1 MKRIVPRLILALAVI
16 FSLVSGC
23 QCGRVDPDKTG
34 YDNVLI
40 FYSAGYNSLVNY
52 LREDIKDLRSGYAP
66 ALKEPRAFL
75 VVSHLATKR
84 DEYTTKTKPQLIR
97 VYRDRK
103 KGVILDTLKAYDGH
117 LSDPQLMRNI
127 LSEIQ
132 RQFPAK
138 HYGMVFSSHA
148 SGWLPAFYY
157 NFPNQ
162 FDRSY
167 ASERKGVARRI
178 RPQSFPYV
186 ERELLPGEPMTKS
199 LTVTNDRYDS
209 MEMELT
215 EFKAAIPM
223 HLDYILMDACL
234 MGCVEVAYELKDV
247 CDQIGFSQ
255 TEILADGFDYKN
267 LAGQLLEKDEPD
279 TRAVL
284 DAYYQQYAS
293 KTDKTDRS
301 ATISL
306 VDCTRMDALAS
317 ICNTLFSKYRSAIAS
332 LDPSLV
338 QRYYRYDKHW
348 FYDLEDILVKAG
360 ITEDEHRSLTSAL
373 NQCIL
378 YKAATP
384 EFLKGYGGFVIETFS
399 GLSMYL
405 PCNGSAFL
413 NSEYEGLAWNRAT
426 GLVD

>member
-1 MKRIVPRLILALAVI
+1 MKRIVAKLILVLTAV

-34 YDNVLI
+34 YDKVLI

-52 LREDIKDLRSGYAP
+52 LKEDINDLRYGYAP
-66 ALKEPRAFL
+66 TLKEPSAFL

-84 DEYTTKTKPQLIR
+84 DEYTVKTNPQLIR
-97 VYRDRK
+97 VYKDRK
-103 KGVILDTLKAYDGH
+103 RGVVLDTLKSYDGH
-117 LSDPQLMRNI
+117 LSDPQMMRSI
-127 LSEIQ
+127 LTEIK
-132 RQFPAK
+132 RQFPSR
-138 HYGMVFSSHA
+138 HYGMVLSSHG
-148 SGWLPAFYY
+148 SGWLPNFYY
-157 NFPNQ
+157 NSPRQ

-167 ASERKGVARRI
+167 SSDRKGVARRI

-199 LTVTNDRYDS
+199 ITITNIRYDS

-215 EFKAAIPM
+215 ELKSAIPM
-223 HLDYILMDACL
+223 HLDYLLLDACL

-255 TEILADGFDYKN
+255 TEILADGFDYKS
-267 LAGQLLEKDEPD
+267 LASHLLEKDEPD
-279 TRAVL
+279 TRAVV
-284 DAYYQQYAS
+284 DDYFQQYAS

-306 VDCTRMDALAS
+306 IDCTRLEPLAS
-317 ICNTLFSKYRSAIAS
+317 VCKTLFSKYGDAIAA
-332 LDPSLV
+332 LNPSLV
-338 QRYYRYDKHW
+338 QQYYRYDKHW

-360 ITEDEHRSLTSAL
+360 ITDDEHRSLTSAL
-373 NQCIL
+373 NQCTI

-384 EFLKGYGGFVIETFS
+384 EFLKGYGGFVINTFS

-413 NSEYEGLAWNRAT
+413 NSEYEGLAWNKAT